1 MNLDDL
7 NFLPEWN
14 DDNFDDEDEDG
25 EEWKK
30 KEGRQATKA
39 LYLKWRDTFE
49 LIYAFADDLAP
60 DPVDGSPGTHEQ
72 LVKSLIIENSLIIG
86 AKLRGAMA
94 VDLYIL
100 KMENAAIIRTNAL
113 QLMEQ
118 VRFAVLSNFA
128 EEDYNNVIQDSMD
141 EFRML
146 FKDWVATFRKDDIED
161 DWGLFL

>member
-14 DDNFDDEDEDG
+14 DENYDDEDEEG
-25 EEWKK
+25 EGWKNR
-30 KEGRQATKA
+30 EGRGAAKA
-39 LYLKWRDTFE
+39 LYLKWPDTFG
-49 LIYAFADDLAP
+49 LIYAFSDDLAT
-60 DPVDGSPGTHEQ
+60 DSEDGSSGTHEQ
-72 LVKSLIIENSLIIG
+72 VVKSLIIENSLIIG

>member
-14 DDNFDDEDEDG
+14 DENYDDEDEEG
-25 EEWKK
+25 EGWKK
-30 KEGRQATKA
+30 REGREAAKA
-39 LYLKWRDTFE
+39 LYLKWRDTFG
-49 LIYAFADDLAP
+49 LIYAFADDLAT
-60 DPVDGSPGTHEQ
+60 DSEDGSSGTHEQ

-118 VRFAVLSNFA
+118 VRL
-128 EEDYNNVIQDSMD
+128 
-141 EFRML
+141 
-146 FKDWVATFRKDDIED
+146 
-161 DWGLFL
+161 